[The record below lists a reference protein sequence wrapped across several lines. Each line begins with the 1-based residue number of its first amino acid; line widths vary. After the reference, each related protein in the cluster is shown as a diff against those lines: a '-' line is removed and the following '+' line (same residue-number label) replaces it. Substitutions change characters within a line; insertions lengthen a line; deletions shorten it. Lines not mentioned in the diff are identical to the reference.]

1 MAETDPVIECVRE
14 PRTVAETQEEVV
26 DVLVSMLVRVEVGVI
41 EEERVCLCIVT
52 VGVNESLNEDVSF
65 GELDERGLELDVLVD
80 RKLRVLVLV

>member
-41 EEERVCLCIVT
+41 EEERV
-52 VGVNESLNEDVSF
+52 F
-65 GELDERGLELDVLVD
+65 
-80 RKLRVLVLV
+80 